1 MKSLK
6 YILVCCLAGMALS
19 LGAAQRKNKA
29 YEDYIRQ
36 YHKIAVGE
44 MKRYHIPASIT
55 LAQGLLESGKPDEV
69 NWPASRTTISVSSV
83 DGVGMDGQA
92 LPTTMHRMNVSGLIV
107 MPRIRIVIIP
117 NSLRTGARYAFLFR
131 LKITDYKDGHVV

>member
-36 YHKIAVGE
+36 YHKIAVEE
-44 MKRYHIPASIT
+44 MKRYHIRSRYHT
-55 LAQGLLESGKPDEV
+55 GTGTCWSQEPDEV

-83 DGVGMDGQA
+83 DGVGTDGQYV
-92 LPTTMHRMNVSGLIV
+92 PTTMHQVDVSGLIV

-117 NSLRTGARYAFLFR
+117 NSCVRE
-131 LKITDYKDGHVV
+131 HVMPFCFV

>member
-36 YHKIAVGE
+36 YHKIAVEE
-44 MKRYHIPASIT
+44 MKRYHIPPVSRWHRDCWSR
-55 LAQGLLESGKPDEV
+55 EPDEV

-83 DGVGMDGQA
+83 DGAGTDGRYV
-92 LPTTMHRMNVSGLIV
+92 PTTMHRMNVSGLIV
-107 MPRIRIVIIP
+107 MPRIRIVTIP
-117 NSLRTGARYAFLFR
+117 NSCVRE
-131 LKITDYKDGHVV
+131 HVMPFCFV

>member
-36 YHKIAVGE
+36 YHKIAVEE

-55 LAQGLLESGKPDEV
+55 LAQEPDEV

-83 DGVGMDGQA
+83 DGAGTDGRYV
-92 LPTTMHRMNVSGLIV
+92 PTTMHRMNVSGLIV
-107 MPRIRIVIIP
+107 MPRIRIVTIP
-117 NSLRTGARYAFLFR
+117 NSCVRE
-131 LKITDYKDGHVV
+131 HVMPFCFV

>member
-36 YHKIAVGE
+36 YHKIAVEE

-55 LAQGLLESGKPDEV
+55 LAQGLLSQEPDEV

-83 DGVGMDGQA
+83 DGVGTDGQYV
-92 LPTTMHRMNVSGLIV
+92 PTTMHRMNVSGLIV

-117 NSLRTGARYAFLFR
+117 NSCVRE
-131 LKITDYKDGHVV
+131 HVMPFCFV